1 MKYSKLKFLFSLAL
15 CFATHSQA
23 FEVIIKDKAGNPLTN
38 AVVWLEGDLY
48 KPKAEQVS
56 DMFSMGQKDR
66 AFTPHIL
73 VVPTGAKIE
82 FPNFDSILHHVYSFS
97 KPKPFEL
104 KLYKETPKSEI
115 VFENNGVVELGC
127 NIHDWMLGYILVV
140 DSGYYAL
147 TDKQGRANIALSP
160 SQIGKAQLHVWHER
174 FEKLEAS
181 EQVEVQLS
189 SHSQKETY
197 KVKQS
202 LMETF
207 DFAVDESDGYE

>member
-1 MKYSKLKFLFSLAL
+1 MITNRLSLLFSLAL
-15 CFATHSQA
+15 CFVTQSHA
-23 FEVIIKDKAGNPLTN
+23 FEVLIKDNAGNPLGN

-56 DMFSMGQKDR
+56 EMFSMGQKDR

-115 VFENNGVVELGC
+115 VFENNGVIELGC

-140 DSGYYAL
+140 DSGFYAI
-147 TDKQGRANIALSP
+147 TDAQGIANIALSP
-160 SQIGKAQLHVWHER
+160 SQIGSAQLHVWHER
-174 FEKLEAS
+174 FEKLEDS
-181 EQVEVQLS
+181 EQVKIHLS
-189 SHSQKETY
+189 SHTQNETY

-202 LMETF
+202 LMEVF
-207 DFAVDESDGYE
+207 DFEVDESDGYE

>member
-1 MKYSKLKFLFSLAL
+1 MNFCY
-15 CFATHSQA
+15 
-23 FEVIIKDKAGNPLTN
+23 
-38 AVVWLEGDLY
+38 Y
-48 KPKAEQVS
+48 K
-56 DMFSMGQKDR
+56 
-66 AFTPHIL
+66 
-73 VVPTGAKIE
+73 
-82 FPNFDSILHHVYSFS
+82 
-97 KPKPFEL
+97 L

-147 TDKQGRANIALSP
+147 TDVQGRANIALSP

-181 EQVEVQLS
+181 EQIEVQIS
-189 SHSQKETY
+189 SNTQKEAY
-197 KVKQS
+197 KIKQS
-202 LMETF
+202 LMEAF